1 MKKTVNCPKKFGI
14 IWMRNFIKCNVIMFS
29 IILLAFLLAGCKPD
43 ATYEILPL
51 ANGVYG
57 TVKVASAYNISAGR
71 ENVIGTI
78 TLNCNSEIK
87 EFSGCI
93 YLHLNRSNSYV
104 KIYNKGEG
112 KYGDDI
118 YVYAP
123 NGSIIITRS

>member
-1 MKKTVNCPKKFGI
+1 MKKTVNCPKNSGI
-14 IWMRNFIKCNVIMFS
+14 TLMRNFMKRNVIMFS
-29 IILLAFLLAGCKPD
+29 IILLTFLLSGCKPD

-51 ANGVYG
+51 TDGIYG
-57 TVKVASAYNISAGR
+57 TVKVASAYNISSGR

-93 YLHLNRSNSYV
+93 YLHISNSNSHV

-123 NGSIIITRS
+123 NGSIITES